1 MTLKNLPCS
10 VALCTFNGEKF
21 LSELLDSILFQ
32 SVSASEIIVVDD
44 YSSDGTVDILKEYS
58 VKYPQIKLNLQK
70 SNSGPIASFEKAI
83 QLTRHPY
90 IFLADQDDNWKTDK
104 IESMLFSAVNYPV
117 DKPLLIYSDLEVIDE
132 EGNLFFPSFWKMA
145 DLKPHISSFKS
156 LLFGNLVTGCASM
169 INAKMKEYLIS
180 IPHGVL
186 MHDHWIGLIAYGFGE
201 VVVLD
206 DQLVKY
212 RIHGNSVTE
221 KTQANVLWKIQ
232 SQLNHF
238 FNKNADFLEKEIN
251 QVILFDQKFRNYL
264 SIENQKLVD
273 SFIGLRDKSLF
284 KRKLVSYL
292 RYKKAIK

>member
-1 MTLKNLPCS
+1 MKNLPCS

-44 YSSDGTVDILKEYS
+44 HSTDGTVDILKAYS

-83 QLTRHPY
+83 QLTRYPY
-90 IFLADQDDNWKTDK
+90 IFLADQDDNWKPDK
-104 IESMLFSAVNYPV
+104 IECMLISAVNCPV
-117 DKPLLIYSDLEVIDE
+117 DKPLLIYSDLEVINE
-132 EGNLFFPSFWKMA
+132 FGNLLFPSFWKMA
-145 DLKPHISSFKS
+145 DLKPHVSSFKS
-156 LLFGNLVTGCASM
+156 LLFGNPVTGCASM
-169 INAKMKEYLIS
+169 INAKMKEYLVS

-212 RIHGNSVTE
+212 RTHGNSVTE
-221 KTQANVLWKIQ
+221 KKQANLIWKIRT
-232 SQLNHF
+232 QLNQIF
-238 FNKNADFLEKEIN
+238 KSKADFLGKEIN
-251 QVILFDQKFRNYL
+251 QAFLFGQKFGKHL
-264 SIENQKLVD
+264 SSENQKDLD
-273 SFIGLRDKSLF
+273 YFIKLRHKSVL

-292 RYKKAIK
+292 RYKKATK